1 MYKAYRPDEMN
12 VLPYRGMMPVLCLRG
27 TGIGLL
33 RLVLALIASVVML
46 YAQLPDSSLSI
57 QLAKDKIVWWRSA
70 EAPKEWTKSN
80 PIILKAVHW
89 NVLRPGL
96 ESARLDLWGD
106 HVGLHV
112 AVILARLDP
121 EKFTLRLDMA
131 TNNSRP
137 AWDIDSASTNAA
149 LAVNVGQFEGDRPWG
164 WLIQEGKELQPPRSG
179 PLSSALVVDSEGRVS
194 IIDADEIPG
203 VRKQPGIRI
212 AFQSYPAI
220 LTSNGRVPAPLRAPG
235 RGVDLEHRDSR
246 LALGLLPDGHLL
258 FALTRFAG
266 TGSILSQLPMG
277 PTTAEMAA
285 IMGAL
290 GCQRALL
297 LDGGLSGQL
306 LVRDARNKKNRWP
319 GLRAVPLGLTAV
331 SKK

>member
-1 MYKAYRPDEMN
+1 MHEVDRPDQMN
-12 VLPYRGMMPVLCLRG
+12 ARLHKELVFLQGLHG
-27 TGIGLL
+27 AGLL
-33 RLVLALIASVVML
+33 RLVLSLIVSVALL
-46 YAQLPDSSLSI
+46 YAQIPDSSLSS
-57 QLAKDKIVWWRSA
+57 QLANGKIVWWRAA
-70 EAPKEWTKSN
+70 EAPVEWMGSN
-80 PIILKAVHW
+80 PVISQAVHW
-89 NVLRPGL
+89 NSLRPGL
-96 ESARLDLWGD
+96 ESARLDLWGE

-121 EKFTLRLDMA
+121 AKFTMQLDIA

-137 AWDIDSASTNAA
+137 AWNIDSASANSAF
-149 LAVNVGQFEGDRPWG
+149 AVNAGQFEGDSPWG
-164 WLIQEGKELQPPRSG
+164 WLIRQGRELQPPRPG
-179 PLSSALVVDSEGRVS
+179 PLSSALVVDREGHVA
-194 IIDADEIPG
+194 IIDADEIPN
-203 VRKQPGIRI
+203 VRKRSDILI

-220 LTSNGRVPAPLRAPG
+220 LIGNGRVPDPLRAPG

-266 TGSILSQLPMG
+266 TGPILSQLPMG

-290 GCQRALL
+290 GCRRAML

-306 LVRDARNKKNRWP
+306 LLRDAQNKKSRWP

-331 SKK
+331 PKR